1 MIMRLQ
7 AILLALIRAVREMR
21 SPIVYR
27 GNVPY
32 LRHPASYSELPDW
45 HAFHDHVAGY
55 SRRFFR
61 RTHGDDL
68 NSDALDAI
76 IQARYSEAVSDA
88 DDQRMSNEHNLN
100 ELYRL
105 RHAKLLEVRNEYGVL
120 NRMKQQYENEI
131 AILDRREEAY
141 LAALNQQ
148 RQQPVPAAAQPEP
161 APQPTPTVAPEP
173 VHIQQPAT
181 TVAPEPV
188 HVQQPAATVAS
199 EPVHIQ
205 QPAATVAPEPVHI
218 QQPAATVTPEPVHI
232 QQPAATVVQPEP
244 TLIPAPESEIREPLP
259 PTLAKKPKP
268 EALPPTIVH
277 TSDRT
282 RAAS

>member
-1 MIMRLQ
+1 MIIMRLQ
-7 AILLALIRAVREMR
+7 AILLAIIRAIREMH

-32 LRHPASYSELPDW
+32 LRHPAGYGELPDW

-55 SRRFFR
+55 SRTFFR

-76 IQARYSEAVSDA
+76 IQARYNEALSDA
-88 DDQRMSNEHNLN
+88 ENQRMNNEHNIQ

-131 AILDRREEAY
+131 ALLDRREEAY
-141 LAALNQQ
+141 MATLNHQ
-148 RQQPVPAAAQPEP
+148 RQQPVPTAVPPEPTPLPVPTAVPPEPTPQPVPVAAPPEPTPQPVPVAAQPAPAAAQPAPTPQP
-161 APQPTPTVAPEP
+161 AP
-173 VHIQQPAT
+173 
-181 TVAPEPV
+181 
-188 HVQQPAATVAS
+188 AA
-199 EPVHIQ
+199 
-205 QPAATVAPEPVHI
+205 
-218 QQPAATVTPEPVHI
+218 
-232 QQPAATVVQPEP
+232 VQPEP
-244 TLIPAPESEIREPLP
+244 TPQPAPAAVQPEPVPRPVPAAVQPEPAVAPEPEIHEPLP

-277 TSDRT
+277 VDRP
-282 RAAS
+282 RAVS